1 MQNNKIKKLIKAAV
15 LDLLN
20 NTTSEKKISQ
30 IVAKHAAKVHFVPTR
45 YRIFGGLLQSLNIQ
59 FGNFIEVLMHKIVE
73 GEGGLEII
81 KVISGK
87 KNIPLSLTEKTDALI
102 DKFITERQN
111 NADKKLDERFQ
122 RLLEDI
128 IKSQQESDNLIT
140 TKHDV
145 DVLFR
150 DKKSGVLYY
159 VETKYNDDH
168 DTGKFVD
175 INRKFLKTFAGLV
188 KTLKIKDTKLLK
200 PILYY
205 LTKKIMKGNIYVPE
219 GKHIY
224 RGDKLFKEFFTL
236 RYGEL
241 DDYLKNISE
250 DKEILEIFDNL
261 YKKIRFGK

>member
-1 MQNNKIKKLIKAAV
+1 MPNNKIKNLIKSTV

-30 IVAKHAAKVHFVPTR
+30 IMAKHVAKVHFVPTK

-59 FGNFIEVLMHKIVE
+59 FGNFIEVLMHKIVQE
-73 GEGGLEII
+73 EKGLEII
-81 KVISGK
+81 KIISGK
-87 KNIPLSLTEKTDALI
+87 KNVPLTLTEKTDTLI
-102 DKFITERQN
+102 DRFITDRQN
-111 NADKKLDERFQ
+111 NADNKLENKFEELIDN
-122 RLLEDI
+122 I
-128 IKSQQESDNLIT
+128 IKLQQENEKLIT

-150 DKKSGVLYY
+150 NKKNGALYY
-159 VETKYNDDH
+159 IETKYNDDH

-175 INRKFLKTFAGLV
+175 INRKFLKTYAGLI
-188 KTLKIKDTKLLK
+188 KTLKIKNTKSLK

-219 GKHIY
+219 GEYIY
-224 RGDKLFKEFFTL
+224 RGDKLFNEFFTL
-236 RYGEL
+236 KYGDL
-241 DDYLKNISE
+241 DNYLKNISE

-261 YKKIRFGK
+261 YKKIRYSK